1 VKRPLPTLAGQAS
14 DAPRTPANSL
24 AQLFQCL
31 RDERDAL
38 IGADVDLLAQAVHG
52 KEAALRRLAAELERG
67 DQPALREAVRRA
79 RDLNE
84 RNARLLAPHFRMNQA
99 RIEALLGSARTGA
112 LYSADGLAGNAES
125 RPAQR
130 GVRA

>member
-1 VKRPLPTLAGQAS
+1 MKRALPPFAGQAS
-14 DAPRTPANSL
+14 DVPCPAATSL

-38 IGADVDLLAQAVHG
+38 VGANVDLLAQAVHG

-67 DQPALREAVRRA
+67 DQPALREALRRA

-99 RIEALLGSARTGA
+99 RIESLLGPGRTGA
-112 LYSADGLAGNAES
+112 LYSADGLAGGAKT